1 MFLLYLLFLFI
12 KIKSSE
18 NKSNEP
24 DISFNNDFNY
34 IFNDTGKKL
43 LFYLGSEIL
52 TTKIENNTFKYPTV
66 NYYDNYINI
75 NYTNNNNITF
85 IIDDKTKIS
94 YKGNNTILVV
104 FNDTNQVKFQFL
116 KYSDY
121 SKNSNCIIDN
131 NNCTLYKFY
140 SSENSENALF
150 NSNGEN
156 IFIKINYFS
165 YALIFF
171 GLFSILFGAYHYM
184 ISLIIHLALFIYFFI
199 YELITINIGEID
211 EKIIYLFIF
220 LCFIFSISLSVLL
233 NTKKKNNKK
242 YFTLKVFHGCSFGY
256 FTYKTLIYYYIFFD
270 GTLVDDTKTRV
281 LIYFAISTVFIFIG
295 FALNLFNPFRQYIFL
310 PSSTVSGSYEIIKGI
325 GYIIGGYFSDI
336 IAIKE
341 KLNFNYVPN
350 INEYKWTYL
359 IIHILLII
367 FSILYQINYI
377 KNKQDEIEKLNYI
390 EEPNEI
396 PRTSNLSNT
405 SNSIKKD
412 ESQELIDKTQN
423 ENNDEEDDIN
433 DQED

>member
-1 MFLLYLLFLFI
+1 MLHFFYII
-12 KIKSSE
+12 KCI
-18 NKSNEP
+18 
-24 DISFNNDFNY
+24 
-34 IFNDTGKKL
+34 
-43 LFYLGSEIL
+43 
-52 TTKIENNTFKYPTV
+52 IENN
-66 NYYDNYINI
+66 
-75 NYTNNNNITF
+75 
-85 IIDDKTKIS
+85 
-94 YKGNNTILVV
+94 
-104 FNDTNQVKFQFL
+104 
-116 KYSDY
+116 
-121 SKNSNCIIDN
+121 
-131 NNCTLYKFY
+131 
-140 SSENSENALF
+140 
-150 NSNGEN
+150 
-156 IFIKINYFS
+156 
-165 YALIFF
+165 
-171 GLFSILFGAYHYM
+171 
-184 ISLIIHLALFIYFFI
+184 
-199 YELITINIGEID
+199 
-211 EKIIYLFIF
+211 
-220 LCFIFSISLSVLL
+220 
-233 NTKKKNNKK
+233 KKNNKK
-242 YFTLKVFHGCSFGY
+242 YFTLKVLHGCSFGY
-256 FTYKTLIYYYIFFD
+256 FTFKTLIYYYIFFN
-270 GTLVDDTKTRV
+270 GALVDDPKTRV
-281 LIYFAISTVFIFIG
+281 LIYFAISTIFIFIG

-396 PRTSNLSNT
+396 QRTSNLSNT